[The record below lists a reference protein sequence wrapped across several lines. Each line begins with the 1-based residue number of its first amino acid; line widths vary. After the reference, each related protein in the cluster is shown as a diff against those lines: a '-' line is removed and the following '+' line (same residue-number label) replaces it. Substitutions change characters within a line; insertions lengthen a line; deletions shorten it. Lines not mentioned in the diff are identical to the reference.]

1 MKKEPVAH
9 PLSSLRYAV
18 RFDEG
23 LDDVLVIDNVPI
35 IGPERQQK
43 LLETIIKR
51 FKTHAGID
59 VNIDGIHVPYGDDKQ
74 SKG

>member
-1 MKKEPVAH
+1 MLTAC
-9 PLSSLRYAV
+9 RYAV

-23 LDDVLVIDNVPI
+23 LDDVLVVDNVPV

-43 LLETIIKR
+43 LLETIAKR
-51 FKTHAGID
+51 FKSHAGID
-59 VNIDGIHVPYGDDKQ
+59 ISVENIHVPYGEDGQ

>member
-1 MKKEPVAH
+1 M
-9 PLSSLRYAV
+9 
-18 RFDEG
+18 
-23 LDDVLVIDNVPI
+23 LVIDNVPI